1 MKYLMRSI
9 VFAQRTL
16 ALVLPLVLGAATP
29 IRAAVGVFA
38 EGDGDES
45 AVVVFDADRDR
56 VLGSVR
62 LGPSTSTGPAGCSI
76 SADQDLAFVTDFGA
90 RVWVIEPKQLRL
102 APGPNPIAISNDGL
116 DTAISRDDRFLLV
129 CGGNT
134 PFVSPI
140 SVIDIGAR
148 TEVSTLSLS
157 SSCLSIEVCGDGSVL
172 ATTPSSLHRLSISD
186 TGTLSDTGEVRS
198 GQFFAQNVT
207 CAPDDASA
215 ILIKREDPAEIAA
228 FRIPGLDPADT
239 RVLTSQGSSGNTVL
253 VSPDGD
259 RAYASTSFGLLDIF
273 DYDPESSTLS
283 SLPIRSIDSGRG
295 ASSSVFGIDTMALT
309 ADGKKLYITKTP
321 LWLSRSSGTI
331 PSGRSTIN
339 DDATGDRL
347 RIGSSDF
354 AASLAGVKII
364 EPARVQV
371 FDAANGTLKAS
382 MKRRGF
388 VFPAGI
394 CLPRREAVA
403 IDIRPGSK
411 RNRIDPKSRG
421 MVSVALLG
429 SDALDVA
436 DVDAATLGFGPSHT
450 RPADEVYFDDVN
462 DDGLTDLVS
471 RYRIQDTGIQSSD
484 TEACV
489 AATLFGGTEIEAC
502 DSITTVGRN

>member
-9 VFAQRTL
+9 VLAQCT
-16 ALVLPLVLGAATP
+16 LVLVLAIVLGAVTP

-45 AVVVFDADRDR
+45 TVVVFDADRDR

-134 PFVSPI
+134 PLVSPI
-140 SVIDIGAR
+140 SVIDIEAR
-148 TEVSTLSLS
+148 TEVSTLSLGS
-157 SSCLSIEVCGDGSVL
+157 NCLSVEVCGDGSVL
-172 ATTPSSLHRLSISD
+172 ATTPSSLYRLSISD
-186 TGTLSDTGEVRS
+186 TGTLSHTGEVRS

-215 ILIKREDPAEIAA
+215 ILIKDPAEIAA
-228 FRIPGLDPADT
+228 FRIPGLSPADT

-253 VSPDGD
+253 VSSDGD
-259 RAYASTSFGLLDIF
+259 RVYASTSLGLLDVF
-273 DYDPESSTLS
+273 DYDAEFSTLS
-283 SLPIRSIDSGRG
+283 SVPIQSIDLGGG
-295 ASSSVFGIDTMALT
+295 ASSSVFGIDTMALR
-309 ADGKKLYITKTP
+309 ADGKKLYVTRTP
-321 LWLSRSSGTI
+321 VWTSRSGI
-331 PSGRSTIN
+331 PSGRLMTR
-339 DDATGDRL
+339 DDATGGHRV
-347 RIGSSDF
+347 IGSPDV
-354 AASLAGVKII
+354 AATLKGVRIV

-371 FDAANGTLKAS
+371 IDAASGTLKAS

-394 CLPRREAVA
+394 CLPRLEAVA
-403 IDIRPGSK
+403 IDVRPGSK
-411 RNRIDPKSRG
+411 RNLIDPKSRR

-429 SDALDVA
+429 SDVLDVA
-436 DVDAATLGFGPSHT
+436 DVDATTLGFGPNHT
-450 RPADEVYFDDVN
+450 GPADEVYFDDVN

-489 AATLFGGTEIEAC
+489 VATLSAGTEIEAC
-502 DSITTVGRN
+502 DSITTVPRN